1 VSNSTIPKSFPLV
14 LNLWEINH
22 LECALGGYR
31 HESLLYFIDKK
42 EANVKELTKVQ
53 NRNGKIKTR
62 IVYNSTDG
70 YKKLLKAINKKIL
83 QRASLPKGVL
93 GGAIGKTIDDMAEIH
108 CGKEALFV
116 MDFKNFFPNI
126 KSGMVFK
133 FFKRAKC
140 SNDIAGLLTDLVTLN
155 GALPQGF
162 PTSPMMANLIAYDLD
177 VEHLKIA
184 TKHKLER
191 TRWIDDIVFSG
202 RIAAIEQASRSIVGS
217 AKPFGFIVNNKKTR
231 FEVRKERPVVVGL
244 DVSRKSPHVPLVQIH
259 EIERLLTK
267 CETEGTAMVQP
278 TYDPKGEGKIKDLQS
293 SLNGRIRFVEKYDL
307 KLAEG
312 LLQRL
317 QAINWDNLN

>member
-1 VSNSTIPKSFPLV
+1 VSDSTIHKSFPLV

-31 HESLLYFIDKK
+31 YEALQYFVDKK
-42 EANVKELTKVQ
+42 ELNVKELTKVQ

-62 IVYNSTDG
+62 IVYDSADG
-70 YKKLLKAINKKIL
+70 YKKLLKTINKKIL

-108 CGKEALFV
+108 CGKEALFA

-133 FFKRAKC
+133 FFKRTKC

-177 VEHLKIA
+177 VEHLKLA
-184 TKHKLER
+184 TKHKLVR

-202 RIAAIEQASRSIVGS
+202 RTASIEQASHSIVGS

-244 DVSRKSPHVPLVQIH
+244 DVSRKSLHVPLIQIH

-267 CETEGTAMVQP
+267 CETEGAAIVQS

-293 SLNGRIRFVEKYDL
+293 SMNGRIRFVEKYDP

-312 LLQRL
+312 LLIRMQ
-317 QAINWDNLN
+317 QIFN